1 MDNSMDN
8 KYANRKRQIFIYVG
22 KFIRLYISE
31 RQWFMLVM
39 SGIIAFLVAQ
49 VVGRNV
55 YKTMEGTLLGG
66 LAIACV
72 CLWNGVFNSIQI
84 VCKER
89 GIIKREHRSGLSI
102 TAYLASHMV
111 VQLIV
116 CALQS
121 IIMIVVLILSNVHMP
136 DEGLVTGIFLIDFF
150 LTIFFMTYA
159 SDMLGLMVSCFVKD
173 TTMAMTA
180 MPFVLIVQLLFAGVA
195 FPLSGN
201 VAKLSNFTITKWGV
215 SAICIL
221 GDYNNLP
228 AVAIYNQVKQAAY
241 QDDLLKAIF
250 QQIDGV
256 AFTQYMS
263 NFSQK
268 PEYVFSAAALL
279 ETWMVFLAA
288 IVLFAVLGEITLK
301 FIDKDK
307 RA

>member
-1 MDNSMDN
+1 MGENEKN
-8 KYANRKRQIFIYVG
+8 LYANRKRQISIYVG
-22 KFIRLYISE
+22 KFLRLYISE

-39 SGIIAFLVAQ
+39 SGIIAFLVSQ

-102 TAYLASHMV
+102 TAYLASHMI
-111 VQLIV
+111 VQMIV

-121 IIMIVVLILSNVHMP
+121 AIMIGVLIATNVHMP
-136 DEGLVTGIFLIDFF
+136 SNSLITGIFLIDLFVTLF
-150 LTIFFMTYA
+150 LMTYA
-159 SDMLGLMVSCFVKD
+159 SDMLGLMVSCLVKD

-195 FPLSGN
+195 FPLSGPAEK
-201 VAKLSNFTITKWGV
+201 VANFTITKWGV

-228 AVAIYNQVKQAAY
+228 AVALYNQVKAAAR
-241 QDDLLKAIF
+241 QDDFLNALFKE
-250 QQIDGV
+250 IDGV

-268 PEYVFSAAALL
+268 PEYVYSPDAILKIWGVFALCIV
-279 ETWMVFLAA
+279 VFA
-288 IVLFAVLGEITLK
+288 IIGIITLK